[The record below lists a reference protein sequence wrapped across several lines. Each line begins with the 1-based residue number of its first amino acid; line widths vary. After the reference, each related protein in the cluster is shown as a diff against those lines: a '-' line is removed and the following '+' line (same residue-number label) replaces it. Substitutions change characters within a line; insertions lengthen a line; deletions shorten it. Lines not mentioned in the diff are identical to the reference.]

1 VAAPFDALIL
11 AGGRSAR
18 MGADK
23 PGLVVGGRTLL
34 GSVIAA
40 AREAGVARV
49 IVVGPPRPGD
59 AGPGDAGPGDAG
71 PLRQVQE
78 DPPGAGPVPA
88 LRRGLAEVTAPVLLL
103 LAAALPFL
111 RAGHLRALRAAL
123 PGGALPG
130 GALPGGAGG
139 PAAPGAVLLDET
151 GRPQWL
157 ASCWDAAGLR
167 RVAGGYGGSSLH
179 GMLGP
184 ARPAPVRLGRAA
196 AGPSPWLDCDT
207 PGELSR
213 ARAWA
218 QEEASR

>member
-1 VAAPFDALIL
+1 
-11 AGGRSAR
+11 

-40 AREAGVARV
+40 AREAGAARV
-49 IVVGPPRPGD
+49 IVVGPPRPGE
-59 AGPGDAGPGDAG
+59 AGPGEAGPGEAG
-71 PLRQVQE
+71 PGEAGTVRQVRE

-103 LAAALPFL
+103 LAADLPFL

-123 PGGALPG
+123 PDGVLPDGVLPG
-130 GALPGGAGG
+130 GARDGGGGG
-139 PAAPGAVLLDET
+139 PAVPGAVLLDET

-167 RVAGGYGGSSLH
+167 RLVRGYGGSSLH

-184 ARPAPVRLGRAA
+184 ARPAPVRLDSAA
-196 AGPSPWLDCDT
+196 AGPPPWLDCDT